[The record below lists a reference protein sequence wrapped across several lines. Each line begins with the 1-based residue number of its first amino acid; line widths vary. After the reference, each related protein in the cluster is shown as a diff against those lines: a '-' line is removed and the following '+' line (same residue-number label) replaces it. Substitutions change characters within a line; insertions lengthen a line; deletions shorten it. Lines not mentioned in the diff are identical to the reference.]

1 MTLALLGW
9 SVPLQVVFNG
19 LTLGLGYAVIA
30 AGIVLIFRCSGIINF
45 AQAAMGAFGVAS
57 FVVLFQNYHLPY
69 PLAAVLGVAGASLLG
84 VATELLVVRRL
95 FNASRVVLLI
105 ATVGVAQLIA
115 FLIFN
120 VLPPVKGGPIPVA
133 LEAKWARFHIGDSL
147 VVGTRQTSLVLLVA
161 PVLVALGWF
170 LTRTRLGLHI
180 RAVADNPTNARLV
193 GVSPRKVSTLVW
205 GMAAAFAAYTQIAV
219 APIVSRTAD
228 ELAGVSSTGLLL
240 RALVIAMA
248 ARMRSITVVVIAGLA
263 LGAFE
268 SVVAV
273 NVDRDPGAFNA
284 FLLIGVLVLVL
295 LLTRGRTRSADTS
308 MAIGV
313 RSTPIPESLRGLR
326 WIERAPAA
334 GMILLLGSAL
344 VVPIFVPKPSQLLV
358 WTEVL
363 IVAIAAIS
371 LTLLTGW
378 AGQLSLGHFAFAGVG
393 GLAML
398 AFTRGQP
405 MGLGLP
411 IVGNVATITLD
422 LPWLA
427 AMALAIGLGVFFAV
441 LVGLPALRV
450 KGLFL
455 AVTTLAFGFMA
466 GSWMFNRAFWNGG
479 RQSVRSA
486 IRERPELF
494 GVDFGEPRN
503 YYYLC
508 LAFLVLTVVIV
519 SHLRRTG
526 AGRNMIAVR
535 DNEAMTAASTVSPTR
550 AKLTAFAVSGG
561 LAALAGCLYAYLLPG
576 FNATGDA
583 SPFSPDAS
591 LRLVAIVI
599 IGGVGSIGGAI
610 LGTLWVLGLPA
621 LFGASNTTQLLT
633 TNVGLLVLLL
643 YLPGGLIQVVQSGWG
658 AVVRNVARRRE
669 GATRSVR
676 TPSSVTIHERRHPT
690 PAVDV
695 PWLEAGG
702 VSVRFDGV
710 NAVDDVSI
718 HVGAGETV
726 GLIGQ
731 NGSGKSTLL
740 NAISGFV
747 PHEGSVTLLGRD
759 VTHRAAHQRH
769 AIGLGRGF
777 QDAALFPSLSVRE
790 TVLIALEARRR
801 SLTLPSL
808 LALPPTNRWERAKRT
823 DADDILDLLQLG
835 AHANQRI
842 EDLSTGTRR
851 VVELACLVANGAKVL
866 LLDEPTGGIAQREA
880 EAFVP
885 VVQRI
890 QRDLDASMLVIEHD
904 MPMIMAISTRIY
916 CLEAG
921 RVISSGAPH
930 AVGNDPL
937 VIASYLG
944 TDDRAVVRSNQ
955 PSVLT

>member
-9 SVPLQVVFNG
+9 SIPLQVVFNG
-19 LTLGLGYAVIA
+19 LSLGLGYAVIA

-45 AQAAMGAFGVAS
+45 AQAAIGAFGVAS

-69 PLAAVLGVAGASLLG
+69 PLAAGLGVAGAALLG

-95 FNASRVVLLI
+95 FDASRVVLLI

-115 FLIFN
+115 FLIFY

-133 LEAKWARFHIGDSL
+133 FEAKWARFHVGDSL
-147 VVGTRQTSLVLLVA
+147 AVGTRQTSLVLLVA
-161 PVLVALGWF
+161 PVLIALAWF

-180 RAVADNPTNARLV
+180 RAVADNPANARLV

-205 GMAAAFAAYTQIAV
+205 GMAAAFAGYTQIAV
-219 APIVSRTAD
+219 APIVTRTAD

-268 SVVAV
+268 SLVAV

-284 FLLIGVLVLVL
+284 FLLVAVLALVLA
-295 LLTRGRTRSADTS
+295 LTRGRTRAGDTS
-308 MAIGV
+308 IAIGV
-313 RSTPIPESLRGLR
+313 RSTPIPESLAGLR
-326 WIERAPAA
+326 WVRRAPAA
-334 GMILLLGSAL
+334 GMVLLLAIALLIPL
-344 VVPIFVPKPSQLLV
+344 VVEKPSQLLV

-363 IVAIAAIS
+363 VVAIAAIS

-398 AFTRGQP
+398 AFTRGQS

-411 IVGNVATITLD
+411 IVGNLATVTID
-422 LPWLA
+422 VPWLA
-427 AMALAIGLGVFFAV
+427 AMALAIGLGVVFAV

-450 KGLFL
+450 RGLFL

-508 LAFLVLTVVIV
+508 LAFLVATVVIV

-561 LAALAGCLYAYLLPG
+561 LAALAGCLYAFLLPG

-583 SPFSPDAS
+583 SPFSPEAS

-621 LFGASNTTQLLT
+621 LFGATDTVQLLT
-633 TNVGLLVLLL
+633 TNIGLLLLLL
-643 YLPGGLIQVVQSGWG
+643 YLPGGLIQVVQSGWAATIRYAARTRG
-658 AVVRNVARRRE
+658 A
-669 GATRSVR
+669 ATRSV
-676 TPSSVTIHERRHPT
+676 TPASTVAFHERRHAT
-690 PAVDV
+690 PVAGT
-695 PWLEAGG
+695 PWLEAKGI
-702 VSVRFDGV
+702 SVRFGGLL
-710 NAVDDVSI
+710 AVDDVSI
-718 HVGAGETV
+718 RVGAGETV

-747 PHEGSVTLLGRD
+747 DHDGSVSVLGRD
-759 VTHRAAHQRH
+759 VSSRAAHERH

-777 QDAALFPSLSVRE
+777 QDAGLFRSLSVRE
-790 TVLIALEARRR
+790 TVLVALEARRR
-801 SLTLPSL
+801 SLTLPAL
-808 LALPPTNRWERAKRT
+808 LALPPTNRWERTKR
-823 DADDILDLLQLG
+823 AEANDILDLLQLG
-835 AHANQRI
+835 QYADRRI

-890 QRDLDASMLVIEHD
+890 QRDLDAAMVVIEHD
-904 MPMIMAISTRIY
+904 MPLIMAISTRVY
-916 CLEAG
+916 CLE
-921 RVISSGAPH
+921 SGHIIASGIPH
-930 AVGNDPL
+930 DVGNDPL
-937 VIASYLG
+937 VVASYLG
-944 TDDRAVVRSNQ
+944 TDDRALVRSNQ
-955 PSVLT
+955 PAIAP

>member
-1 MTLALLGW
+1 
-9 SVPLQVVFNG
+9 
-19 LTLGLGYAVIA
+19 
-30 AGIVLIFRCSGIINF
+30 
-45 AQAAMGAFGVAS
+45 
-57 FVVLFQNYHLPY
+57 
-69 PLAAVLGVAGASLLG
+69 
-84 VATELLVVRRL
+84 
-95 FNASRVVLLI
+95 
-105 ATVGVAQLIA
+105 
-115 FLIFN
+115 
-120 VLPPVKGGPIPVA
+120 
-133 LEAKWARFHIGDSL
+133 
-147 VVGTRQTSLVLLVA
+147 
-161 PVLVALGWF
+161 
-170 LTRTRLGLHI
+170 
-180 RAVADNPTNARLV
+180 
-193 GVSPRKVSTLVW
+193 
-205 GMAAAFAAYTQIAV
+205 
-219 APIVSRTAD
+219 
-228 ELAGVSSTGLLL
+228 
-240 RALVIAMA
+240 
-248 ARMRSITVVVIAGLA
+248 
-263 LGAFE
+263 
-268 SVVAV
+268 
-273 NVDRDPGAFNA
+273 
-284 FLLIGVLVLVL
+284 
-295 LLTRGRTRSADTS
+295 
-308 MAIGV
+308 
-313 RSTPIPESLRGLR
+313 
-326 WIERAPAA
+326 
-334 GMILLLGSAL
+334 MILLLGIAL
-344 VVPIFVPKPSQLLV
+344 VVPVFVQKPSQLLV

-363 IVAIAAIS
+363 VVAIAAIS

-398 AFTRGQP
+398 AFTRGQS
-405 MGLGLP
+405 MGVGLP
-411 IVGNVATITLD
+411 IIGNVATITLD
-422 LPWLA
+422 VPWLA
-427 AMALAIGLGVFFAV
+427 AMALAIGLGVLFAV

-466 GSWMFNRAFWNGG
+466 GSWMFNRPFWNGG
-479 RQSVRSA
+479 RQSIRSA
-486 IRERPELF
+486 IRERPEAL
-494 GVDFGEPRN
+494 GIDFGEPRN

-508 LAFLVLTVVIV
+508 LAFLVATVVIV

-591 LRLVAIVI
+591 LRLVAIAI

-621 LFGASNTTQLLT
+621 LFGASNTVQLLT
-633 TNVGLLVLLL
+633 TNVGLLLLLL
-643 YLPGGLIQVVQSGWG
+643 YLPGGLIQLVQSGWG
-658 AVVRNVARRRE
+658 AVIRSVARTR
-669 GATRSVR
+669 GGTPRSVKP
-676 TPSSVTIHERRHPT
+676 PSTVTIHERRHPT
-690 PAVDV
+690 PAADM
-695 PWLEAGG
+695 PWLEANGI
-702 VSVRFDGV
+702 SVRYGGLY
-710 NAVDDVSI
+710 AVDDVSI

-747 PHEGSVTLLGRD
+747 DHDGSVTVLGRD
-759 VTHRAAHQRH
+759 VTKRAAHERH

-777 QDAALFPSLSVRE
+777 QDAALFPSLSVHE
-790 TVLIALEARRR
+790 TVLVALEARRR
-801 SLTLPSL
+801 SLTLPAL
-808 LALPPTNRWERAKRT
+808 LALPPTNRWERTKRAE
-823 DADDILDLLQLG
+823 ADDIVDLLQLG
-835 AHANQRI
+835 DYADLRI

-890 QRDLDASMLVIEHD
+890 QRDLDASLVVIEHD

-921 RVISSGAPH
+921 RIIASGVPH

-937 VIASYLG
+937 VVASYLG
-944 TDDRAVVRSNQ
+944 TDDRAVARSNQ
-955 PSVLT
+955 PAT